1 MDKQEKRVRR
11 RSKKTIFS
19 GLLRAQWRY
28 GRQTVAIIDADDTK
42 TTYATILRGAFGLGH
57 AIARQ
62 TKRGE
67 NVGVFLPTS
76 TGALIAFFAVLAFGR
91 VPAMLNFTAG
101 DRNLK
106 SALRA
111 AGVKKILTAHR
122 FIDMVELHGLVKSLE
137 EDAEFLYLEDVRES
151 LTLTDKIAAVAGP
164 FVPVLMRIN
173 ARSSAPG
180 VILFTSGT
188 EGHPKGVVLNHS
200 NVVANVEQIDAHV
213 TLKPGDIFFN
223 PLPTFHCYGLT
234 AGALWPILKGHPLV
248 LHPSPLQVKIIPERI
263 KATGATVLFATDTFL
278 SQYTRADRHDNL
290 TSLRI
295 AVCGAERVRDETRAL
310 VEKRFGMEVLE
321 GYGVTEAAPVV
332 AANQPGDIRAGTVGK
347 LLPGMTARLEPV
359 EGLDGAGRLFIK
371 GPNVMA
377 GYLREENPG
386 VIEALEDG
394 WYDTGDVVS
403 IDEDGY
409 VAIRGRVKRFAKI
422 GGEMVSLTVIENC
435 ASALWP
441 DHQHIAVALP
451 DERKGEQIILM
462 SECPTA
468 ERPRLLTWMQSH
480 GVSELTLPRKI
491 FHTEAIPV
499 LGTGKTD
506 LGAVHQMALDHLE
519 TPPAAKSET
528 SEGNDGE
535 PDTPD
540 AKEPGKET
548 AIEEKAGPEAV
559 KEKAAEANDAP
570 HTVTG
575 EDGESAEKP
584 QQPAS

>member
-1 MDKQEKRVRR
+1 MFNQEKRIVR

-28 GRQTVAIIDADDTK
+28 GRKTAAIIDADDTR
-42 TTYATILRGAFGLGH
+42 TTYATLLRGAFGLGH

-67 NVGVFLPTS
+67 KVGIFLPTS
-76 TGALIAFFAVLAFGR
+76 AGALVAFFAVLAFGR
-91 VPAMLNFTAG
+91 IPAMLNFTSG
-101 DRNLK
+101 ERNLR

-111 AGVKKILTAHR
+111 AEVKKVLTAHR
-122 FIDMVELHGLVKSLE
+122 FIDMVELHGLVNSLKD
-137 EDAEFLYLEDVRES
+137 DAEFLYLEDVRES
-151 LTLTDKIAAVAGP
+151 LTVMDKVAAVVGP
-164 FVPVLMRIN
+164 FAPMLLRIN
-173 ARSSAPG
+173 ARPSAPG

-188 EGHPKGVVLNHS
+188 EGKPKGVVLTHS

-213 TLKPGDIFFN
+213 SLEDGDIIFN

-234 AGALWPILKGHPLV
+234 AGALWPILTGHPVV

-263 KATGATVLFATDTFL
+263 KATHATILFATDTFL
-278 SQYTRADRHDNL
+278 QQYTRSDRHDNL
-290 TSLRI
+290 MSLRI

-310 VEKRFGMEVLE
+310 VEKRYGMEVLE

-347 LLPGMTARLEPV
+347 LLPGMEARLEPV
-359 EGLDGAGRLFIK
+359 DGLDGAGRLFIK
-371 GPNVMA
+371 GPNVMS

-386 VIEALEDG
+386 VIEKPEDG

-403 IDEDGY
+403 IDDEGY

-441 DHQHIAVALP
+441 DHQHTAVALP
-451 DERKGEQIILM
+451 DVRKGEQIILM

-480 GVSELTLPRKI
+480 GVSELTLPKKI
-491 FHTEAIPV
+491 FHTDAIPV

-506 LGAVHQMALDHLE
+506 LGAVQQMAIDQLE
-519 TPPAAKSET
+519 AASV
-528 SEGNDGE
+528 
-535 PDTPD
+535 
-540 AKEPGKET
+540 
-548 AIEEKAGPEAV
+548 EKA
-559 KEKAAEANDAP
+559 EKNASKTQVGEETIAAQKAAAEAEVVGD
-570 HTVTG
+570 TVEEDTGPAEPEKTPPEGVG
-575 EDGESAEKP
+575 EDAEPKETSA
-584 QQPAS
+584 QQA